1 MSLLLAVTAFVV
13 FFLIDGIRRSRRRP
27 VPETAVLIRRYVH
40 PGHAWVRETEDGD
53 VLVGI
58 DDFAQS
64 VIGTVEGVELPR
76 LLRRVEQGTVAWMIR
91 HGERAVPMVSP
102 VTGRVIEKNE
112 MVLRNPGLV
121 NTLPYADG
129 WLIRV
134 RPRKLPGQLHNLLTG
149 RAAQQWIDGVR
160 SRLGGFFSGT
170 PALLYQDGGVMMNN
184 LADRCSDPEWRRL
197 VKEFFLTDET
207 STQS

>member
-1 MSLLLAVTAFVV
+1 
-13 FFLIDGIRRSRRRP
+13 
-27 VPETAVLIRRYVH
+27 VL
-40 PGHAWVRETEDGD
+40 
-53 VLVGI
+53 
-58 DDFAQS
+58 
-64 VIGTVEGVELPR
+64 
-76 LLRRVEQGTVAWMIR
+76 
-91 HGERAVPMVSP
+91 SP

-121 NTLPYADG
+121 NASPYVDG

-134 RPRKLPGQLHNLLTG
+134 HPRKLPGQLHNLLTG

-160 SRLGGFFSGT
+160 ARLGGFFSGT

-184 LADRCSDPEWRRL
+184 LADRCSEPEWRRL

-207 STQS
+207 TPQS

>member
-1 MSLLLAVTAFVV
+1 MSLLLAVTAFVAFIV
-13 FFLIDGIRRSRRRP
+13 IDGIRRSRRRIAPATP
-27 VPETAVLIRRYVH
+27 VLVKRYVH
-40 PGHAWVRETEDGD
+40 PGHAWVRETDDGD

-58 DDFAQS
+58 DEFAQS
-64 VIGTVEGVELPR
+64 LIGTVNTVELPR
-76 LLRRVEQGTVAWMIR
+76 LLRHVEQGTAAWRLGHGDRSVA
-91 HGERAVPMVSP
+91 MVSP

-112 MVLRNPGLV
+112 MVLRNPALI
-121 NTLPYADG
+121 NTSPYIDG

-160 SRLGGFFSGT
+160 ARLGGFFSGT

-197 VKEFFLTDET
+197 VKEFFLTEEQ
-207 STQS
+207 STHS